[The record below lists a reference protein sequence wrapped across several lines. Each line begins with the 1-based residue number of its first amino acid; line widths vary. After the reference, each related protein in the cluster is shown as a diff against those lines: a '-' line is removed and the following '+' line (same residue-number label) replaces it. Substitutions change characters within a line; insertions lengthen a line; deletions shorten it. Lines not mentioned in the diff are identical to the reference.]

1 MVLQQQIF
9 YRSLMQKFA
18 TADAELDMTIVH
30 VDASTLMK
38 NLMRENKDAQAEID
52 EGLTQRPKQAGT
64 DCIAIPSIA
73 NHLCIKNFK
82 VKSCLPS

>member
-1 MVLQQQIF
+1 
-9 YRSLMQKFA
+9 MQKFA

-30 VDASTLMK
+30 ADASTLMK

-52 EGLTQRPKQAGT
+52 EGLTQRPKQVGI

-73 NHLCIKNFK
+73 GHFCIKTLK
-82 VKSCLPS
+82 

>member
-52 EGLTQRPKQAGT
+52 EG
-64 DCIAIPSIA
+64 
-73 NHLCIKNFK
+73 
-82 VKSCLPS
+82 

>member
-1 MVLQQQIF
+1 MVLQQLIF
-9 YRSLMQKFA
+9 LSEFNADICNRRCETGHDDRY
-18 TADAELDMTIVH
+18 ADA
-30 VDASTLMK
+30 ANPMK

-73 NHLCIKNFK
+73 DHLCIKNFK

>member
-1 MVLQQQIF
+1 
-9 YRSLMQKFA
+9 MQKFE

-52 EGLTQRPKQAGT
+52 EGLTQRPKQEGT
-64 DCIAIPSIA
+64 DCITIPSIA
-73 NHLCIKNFK
+73 GHFCIKTLK
-82 VKSCLPS
+82 

>member
-18 TADAELDMTIVH
+18 TADTELDMTLVH
-30 VDASTLMK
+30 ADASTLMK
-38 NLMRENKDAQAEID
+38 NLMRDNKDAQAEIH

-64 DCIAIPSIA
+64 DCIAIPSFTDQ
-73 NHLCIKNFK
+73 LCIKTLK
-82 VKSCLPS
+82 

>member
-1 MVLQQQIF
+1 MQIG
-9 YRSLMQKFA
+9 QIGGNGPAA
-18 TADAELDMTIVH
+18 TGFLSEFH

-73 NHLCIKNFK
+73 DHLCIKNFK